1 MPQRNTVKPAPP
13 ADNAPESNEPAAQGG
28 AVSQSRPRKKP
39 KLGQNFLR
47 DQRTAERIVEAL
59 GDVSQRIVIE
69 IGPGPGILTSI
80 LAKRAGR
87 VIAVELD
94 RVLRAQLSMKFSR
107 NPRVEVVQGNILA
120 ISLAGLLRTRT
131 EPLAGVSPQAPS
143 TKVDVIGNLPY
154 YITSDILLH
163 LFDQY
168 DLIER
173 IVIMVQKEVGDRIT
187 AKPGS
192 RDYGLL
198 SATAQLYTK
207 VEKLFTVP
215 PGAFV
220 PPPTVYSSLLRMI
233 VAPRFAELQV
243 EPESFIEFLKHSF
256 AQKRKTLLNN
266 LKTEYQEAA
275 IRDAIRAAGARADVR
290 AEALSL
296 DKMAAIFR
304 ALRSEP
310 Q

>member
-1 MPQRNTVKPAPP
+1 MPQRNTVKPGTP
-13 ADNAPESNEPAAQGG
+13 AQNAPESKEPALQDV
-28 AVSQSRPRKKP
+28 AVSANRPKKKP

-59 GDVSQRIVIE
+59 GDLSQRIVIE

-80 LAKRAGR
+80 LAKRAGK

-94 RVLRAQLSMKFSR
+94 RVLSAQLSMKFSR
-107 NPRVEVVQGNILA
+107 NPRVEVVQGNILDV
-120 ISLAGLLRTRT
+120 SLAGLLRTRT
-131 EPLAGVSPQAPS
+131 EPLAGVSPQAPT

-163 LFDQY
+163 LFDQN

-173 IVIMVQKEVGDRIT
+173 MVIMVQKEVADRIA

-198 SATAQLYTK
+198 SATAQLYTN

-215 PGAFV
+215 PGAFA
-220 PPPTVYSSLLRMI
+220 PPPKVYSSVLRMT
-233 VAPRFAELQV
+233 VAPRFDELQV
-243 EPESFIEFLKHSF
+243 DPEGFIAFLKRSF

-266 LKTEYQEAA
+266 LRPEYAEAA
-275 IRDAIRAAGARADVR
+275 VRDAVRATGARADAR

-296 DKMAAIFR
+296 DKMAVIFR
-304 ALRSEP
+304 ALRSGA

>member
-28 AVSQSRPRKKP
+28 AVSPSRPRKKP

-59 GDVSQRIVIE
+59 GDISQRIVVE

-94 RVLRAQLSMKFSR
+94 RVLSAQLSMKFSR
-107 NPRVEVVQGNILA
+107 NPRVTVVEGNILA

-173 IVIMVQKEVGDRIT
+173 IVIMVQKEVGDRIA